1 MQRGRKREKSRGSVG
16 AGGGRR
22 RNIVQKMLYASII
35 RGQSCWV
42 VEEEL
47 ASFVGPLGAAFT
59 SAQWLLPQ
67 HGQLES
73 SHQAV
78 DAKPDT
84 HTHTHSCS
92 IVSCP
97 LIATLYN
104 MDTVCPMK
112 EIT

>member
-67 HGQLES
+67 HGQLER

-84 HTHTHSCS
+84 HTLMLYSLLPSHSHTIQYGYSMS
-92 IVSCP
+92 NERNYIG
-97 LIATLYN
+97 
-104 MDTVCPMK
+104 
-112 EIT
+112 